1 MVMYTWKLKYVIVRV
16 IFQKEKSAETHID
29 RQKKTLKYSVYFNK

>member
-1 MVMYTWKLKYVIVRV
+1 MVMYSWKLNVIIRV

-29 RQKKTLKYSVYFNK
+29 RQKTTLKYSVYFNK